1 MSEEKIITEP
11 EVNISSLERSD
22 NQIDTIKI
30 LQQLEKNQEVNRDI
44 LKAVNFIKRHYF
56 WRSIF
61 NGLKVVALILV
72 IVLGIVSWRSI
83 VEYITSTTTS
93 YIPEQFINS
102 SNNSN

>member
-1 MSEEKIITEP
+1 MSEEKVITKQEA
-11 EVNISSLERSD
+11 NMSSLERDD
-22 NQIDTIKI
+22 NQINATKI

-102 SNNSN
+102 SNSSN